1 QRFLFKCVQEP
12 VSGRRK
18 TDKDRRSLAPVPIVR
33 MWVKECYQDVMGGW
47 SESDLDLSDIDPS
60 CLICEAEI
68 SPPVDLP
75 AGVLPQSLKTQGPS
89 NHRSSWISDQHWD
102 TRSVAGP
109 SGTMQGYPEQ
119 VQHLIA
125 DAPGDTGRTRKLP
138 HAQPDEELEGSG
150 RSGKKARLEVG
161 RNLFGA
167 LHVSGVK
174 VVAPSGELGLWFL
187 FTDLCVGTE
196 GNYRLRFRVF
206 DLSVIKP
213 QMPPVPHFANCE
225 SEIFK
230 VWAPKA
236 FPGIPKP
243 TELTEHFIKQGF
255 KLNARKNERTA
266 RTPPP
271 E

>member
-1 QRFLFKCVQEP
+1 
-12 VSGRRK
+12 
-18 TDKDRRSLAPVPIVR
+18 
-33 MWVKECYQDVMGGW
+33 
-47 SESDLDLSDIDPS
+47 
-60 CLICEAEI
+60 
-68 SPPVDLP
+68 
-75 AGVLPQSLKTQGPS
+75 
-89 NHRSSWISDQHWD
+89 
-102 TRSVAGP
+102 
-109 SGTMQGYPEQ
+109 MQGYPEQ

-187 FTDLCVGTE
+187 FTVSAPLYG
-196 GNYRLRFRVF
+196 GNVRLMVQGSMRRHRGKVRASVTLSQIIIDPSSYRLRFRVF

-236 FPGIPKP
+236 YVQRDMVCIAF
-243 TELTEHFIKQGF
+243 TS
-255 KLNARKNERTA
+255 
-266 RTPPP
+266 
-271 E
+271 